1 MTTYETI
8 IGLEV
13 HTELLTESKIFC
25 SCSTRFGQQPN
36 TQCCPVCLG
45 LPGALPVLNRQVA
58 QLALRLCLSTG
69 CDITPVTRFDRI
81 NYFYPDLPKA
91 YQISQL
97 HEPIGRNGRLRLT
110 AYPDRVVRIHEIHME
125 EDAGKLTHD
134 PWSDQTLVDYNRC
147 GVPLLEIVSEPDLR
161 SADEALDYLATL
173 RKLLMFLGVSDGRME
188 QGSLRA
194 DVNVSVRKTGTDV
207 LGTRTEMKNMNSFKA
222 IGRAIAHEA
231 QRQIDLLN
239 EGGTILQETR
249 RWDENKEMSVAMRS
263 KENAQDY
270 RYFPDPD
277 LPSVKLD
284 SEWIERVR
292 ENLPERPEQKVSR
305 YQQEWQL
312 SAYEA
317 EQLTD
322 EPFLADLLE
331 KTIIC
336 GAKPAD
342 VSSWILGEWLQ
353 ACRSGNCDASD
364 LNVQPEALAKLL
376 EMVRQKLITRTTA
389 RDVFTQM
396 IDRQVDPQTYVR
408 EHGLAMVNDL
418 DDLKQMVA
426 SVLAES
432 ERSVKDYLAGK
443 EKAKTYLI
451 GQVMRKSRGK
461 ANPAHVN
468 KLVEQQLEQYRQ
480 L

>member
-69 CDITPVTRFDRI
+69 CDITPVTRFDRK

-207 LGTRTEMKNMNSFKA
+207 VIKERE
-222 IGRAIAHEA
+222 E
-231 QRQIDLLN
+231 
-239 EGGTILQETR
+239 EGFVDIKIR
-249 RWDENKEMSVAMRS
+249 
-263 KENAQDY
+263 
-270 RYFPDPD
+270 
-277 LPSVKLD
+277 
-284 SEWIERVR
+284 
-292 ENLPERPEQKVSR
+292 
-305 YQQEWQL
+305 
-312 SAYEA
+312 
-317 EQLTD
+317 
-322 EPFLADLLE
+322 
-331 KTIIC
+331 II
-336 GAKPAD
+336 K
-342 VSSWILGEWLQ
+342 
-353 ACRSGNCDASD
+353 
-364 LNVQPEALAKLL
+364 K
-376 EMVRQKLITRTTA
+376 
-389 RDVFTQM
+389 
-396 IDRQVDPQTYVR
+396 
-408 EHGLAMVNDL
+408 
-418 DDLKQMVA
+418 
-426 SVLAES
+426 
-432 ERSVKDYLAGK
+432 
-443 EKAKTYLI
+443 
-451 GQVMRKSRGK
+451 
-461 ANPAHVN
+461 
-468 KLVEQQLEQYRQ
+468 
-480 L
+480 

>member
-13 HTELLTESKIFC
+13 HTELQTDSKIFC

-58 QLALRLCLSTG
+58 ELALRLCLATDCS
-69 CDITPVTRFDRI
+69 ITPVTRFDRK

-97 HEPIGRNGRLRLT
+97 HEPIGRNGQLCLKDF
-110 AYPDRVVRIHEIHME
+110 PERVVRIHEIHME

-134 PWSDQTLVDYNRC
+134 PWSDQSLVDYNRC

-161 SADEALDYLATL
+161 SAEEALDYLATL
-173 RKLLMFLGVSDGRME
+173 RKLLMFLGVSDCRME

-194 DVNVSVRKTGTDV
+194 DVNVSVRKTGTQA

-222 IGRAIAHEA
+222 IGRAIIHES

-239 EGGTILQETR
+239 EGGMILQETR
-249 RWDENKEMSVAMRS
+249 RWDENKEMSFAMRS

-277 LPSVKLD
+277 LPPVKLD
-284 SEWIERVR
+284 KAWIDRVR
-292 ENLPERPEQKVSR
+292 QNMPERPEQKQSR
-305 YQQEWQL
+305 YQHEWRL

-322 EPFLADLLE
+322 EPFLASLLE
-331 KTIIC
+331 QTIAC
-336 GAKPAD
+336 GANPAD

-364 LNVQPEALAKLL
+364 LSVQPESLAKLL
-376 EMVRQKLITRTTA
+376 EMIRNNVITRTTA
-389 RDVFTQM
+389 RSVFTYMLDHQ
-396 IDRQVDPQTYVR
+396 IDPESYVR

-426 SVLAES
+426 SVLEAS
-432 ERSVKDYLAGK
+432 EQSVKDYLAGK

-468 KLVEQQLEQYRQ
+468 KLVEELLEQHRQ
-480 L
+480 P